1 MKLVEEIKKKD
12 KVLAMI
18 IRDDYISDGVDF
30 ITPDDFSQQIAY
42 MHHPAGRFC
51 LHKKSYLLRRENCGW
66 TSMMI
71 MKTILKAAY

>member
-30 ITPDDFSQQIAY
+30 ITPDDFSQQIA
-42 MHHPAGRFC
+42 
-51 LHKKSYLLRRENCGW
+51 SGW
-66 TSMMI
+66 
-71 MKTILKAAY
+71 